1 MTILR
6 ERQCLGHRAPRSL
19 VGICNRGPFGATL
32 AIPFAIWVAQI
43 ICCGLT
49 YGPPRPCQMNQRKTT
64 HFGGSHFETNEF
76 GAPRVSKRC
85 SFADS
90 IGRIAGPRSILCLM
104 SEEKAVVRF
113 FFFSRGWEALGVL
126 IPFWVGL
133 RETKRTLTWHRAM
146 PHRRKGPE
154 NRAMSYAAKDC
165 TNYVLMAVWRHL
177 APSCLQTGALTKDI
191 IVTKWQ

>member
-32 AIPFAIWVAQI
+32 EIRFAIWVAQI

-113 FFFSRGWEALGVL
+113 FFLAFVFGVGGRGGGFLGGVSGRVN
-126 IPFWVGL
+126 PFLGWS
-133 RETKRTLTWHRAM
+133 KRDQ
-146 PHRRKGPE
+146 
-154 NRAMSYAAKDC
+154 KD
-165 TNYVLMAVWRHL
+165 TNL
-177 APSCLQTGALTKDI
+177 A
-191 IVTKWQ
+191 